1 MTRGLA
7 GSLKLPLP
15 WINEAKVTNMLRR
28 LLHSA
33 LTTLSL
39 QAMYALDRGDVY
51 GAYELYLSAGMY
63 NAAHDLAVR
72 ELAPDAVIRDDL
84 ELLKSLFEQFR
95 DHPVDDWHVR
105 GKVSGVRCN
114 RFLRRVD

>member
-1 MTRGLA
+1 
-7 GSLKLPLP
+7 
-15 WINEAKVTNMLRR
+15 
-28 LLHSA
+28 
-33 LTTLSL
+33 
-39 QAMYALDRGDVY
+39 MYALDCGDVY
-51 GAYELYLSAGMY
+51 GAFELYLSAGMF

-105 GKVSGVRCN
+105 GKVSGVR
-114 RFLRRVD
+114 RDRRLRRVANCGA